1 MSKFVNAPIQR
12 HEALVPLSRDH
23 FTGLAHAQRL
33 IKSAPKDRVSRHKA
47 LSGFIDAWNTE
58 IAAHFD
64 DEERLFLND
73 LNQADAERLLSE
85 HTEIRALA
93 DEAKELK
100 HSVDP
105 NPQRVEHIGRTLN
118 DHIRWEEREL
128 FGRIEKSLSEEQLK
142 AMAQDTA
149 RIEATRARFT
159 NKSES
164 PGSQQ
169 SDTTSNHNDC
179 EST

>member
-1 MSKFVNAPIQR
+1 MGKFVNAPIKR
-12 HEALVPLSRDH
+12 HEALIPLSRDH

-33 IKSAPKDRVSRHKA
+33 IKSASKDRVARHKA

-64 DEERLFLND
+64 DEERLFLEHI
-73 LNQADAERLLSE
+73 NQEDTQRLLDE
-85 HTEIRALA
+85 HSMIRSLA
-93 DEAKELK
+93 AEAKELK

-105 NPQRVEHIGRTLN
+105 CPQRIEHIGQTLN

-128 FGRIEKSLSEEQLK
+128 FGRLEKLLNDQQLK
-142 AMAQDTA
+142 AMAQATA
-149 RIEATRARFT
+149 RIEDARARSS

-164 PGSQQ
+164 QFPQRSNTALNKSDSQK
-169 SDTTSNHNDC
+169 
-179 EST
+179 